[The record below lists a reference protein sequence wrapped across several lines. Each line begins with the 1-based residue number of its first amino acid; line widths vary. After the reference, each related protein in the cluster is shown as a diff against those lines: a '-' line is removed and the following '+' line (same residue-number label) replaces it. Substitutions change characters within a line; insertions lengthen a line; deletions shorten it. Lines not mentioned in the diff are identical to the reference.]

1 MTSVNSKLTIASL
14 LTTLRN
20 HLFLAREQKNHAE
33 LEKLFAAFIL
43 IGDAA
48 IEIEDE
54 TIIELAEMLEGVAQ
68 GALEEGDWKRKLPSE
83 KEVQKLLVEHQ

>member
-1 MTSVNSKLTIASL
+1 MTSTMPRLTIASL

-20 HLFLAREQKNHAE
+20 HLFLAREQKNHDE
-33 LEKLFAAFIL
+33 LKKLFAAFIL

-54 TIIELAEMLEGVAQ
+54 IIIDLAETLEGVAQ
-68 GALEEGDWKRKLPSE
+68 GALEEGDWKRKMPSE
-83 KEVQKLLVEHQ
+83 KEMQKLLMEHQ